1 MATNPSEPQKLDL
14 TKVKSMQER
23 FNRLPPDGAGVK

>member
-23 FNRLPPDGAGVK
+23 FNAAADIGAG